1 MAKKNNIVTIDF
13 NVWCTQQQLA
23 ELTSTNLSTISM
35 KVKRTLDGTA
45 GKGNSVDYLRIE
57 QLNLT
62 LVKRPD

>member
-45 GKGNSVDYLRIE
+45 GKGNSIDYLRIE